1 MILPEY
7 PFEWQGGMYQQ
18 MFINEAVN
26 KYVPSSWGVFKQ
38 SANYAFHDNSFV
50 HAIDYI
56 DSLTDDEVISEE
68 QFNEKGYSESGVK
81 YTEGMTDTQAHVL
94 QQMNER
100 DKFYARY
107 MKNTSMLSFG
117 GITGMIVG
125 SIPDPINYIPFVGWA
140 GRISKVARIANKMP
154 MLAMSAN
161 AMAGQTAFEVVKQT
175 HLKSLGRDVN
185 WLGAMADV
193 GIAGVLGFGFG
204 GLGKLSKLRNK
215 IAKTDQNTHQQNLA
229 VALTTNG
236 EGTPTSNMLINDLDP
251 VTTTPPT
258 MALAIND
265 IEFRQKQIQLHQ
277 SSLDRQSAEFKQES
291 IDLQKREEGI
301 INYNNCKGIL

>member
-7 PFEWQGGMYQQ
+7 PFEWQEGMYQQ
-18 MFINEAVN
+18 MFVNEAIN
-26 KYVPSSWGVFKQ
+26 NYVPSSWGVLKQ
-38 SANYAFHDNSFV
+38 SANYAFHDNSFM

-56 DSLTDDEVISEE
+56 KTLNDDEVISEE
-68 QFNEKGYSESGVK
+68 QFKEKGYAESGVQYK
-81 YTEGMTDTQAHVL
+81 EGMTDTQANVL

-100 DKFYARY
+100 DKFYATY

-204 GLGKLSKLRNK
+204 GLGKLSGLRKK
-215 IAKTDQNTHQQNLA
+215 IASVDPQTHQDNLVNTLTYGSDRKPFDATQGTKELEVPPNRDVGQPETHVVDNTNKFNEEFNQNTDVQLDTTDMTKKQQ
-229 VALTTNG
+229 
-236 EGTPTSNMLINDLDP
+236 
-251 VTTTPPT
+251 
-258 MALAIND
+258 AI
-265 IEFRQKQIQLHQ
+265 K
-277 SSLDRQSAEFKQES
+277 
-291 IDLQKREEGI
+291 
-301 INYNNCKGIL
+301 NYNNCKGIS

>member
-7 PFEWQGGMYQQ
+7 PFEWQEGMYQQ
-18 MFINEAVN
+18 MFVNEAIN
-26 KYVPSSWGVFKQ
+26 NYVPSSWGVLKQ

-50 HAIDYI
+50 HVSDYI
-56 DSLTDDEVISEE
+56 DSLTDSEVISEE
-68 QFNEKGYSESGVK
+68 QFKEKGYAESGVQYK
-81 YTEGMTDTQAHVL
+81 EGMTDTQANVL

-100 DKFYARY
+100 DKFYATY

-117 GITGMIVG
+117 GITGMIAG

-215 IAKTDQNTHQQNLA
+215 IARTDQNTHQQNLA

-251 VTTTPPT
+251 VTTTPPA

-265 IEFRQKQIQLHQ
+265 IEFRQKQIKLHQ
-277 SSLDRQSAEFKQES
+277 SSLDKQSNEFKQEP

-301 INYNNCKGIL
+301 INYNNCRGIL

>member
-7 PFEWQGGMYQQ
+7 PFEWQEGLYQQ

-215 IAKTDQNTHQQNLA
+215 IAKQIKTH
-229 VALTTNG
+229 
-236 EGTPTSNMLINDLDP
+236 INK
-251 VTTTPPT
+251 T
-258 MALAIND
+258 
-265 IEFRQKQIQLHQ
+265 
-277 SSLDRQSAEFKQES
+277 
-291 IDLQKREEGI
+291 
-301 INYNNCKGIL
+301 

>member
-18 MFINEAVN
+18 MYVNEAIN
-26 KYVPSSWGVFKQ
+26 NYVPSSWGVFKQ
-38 SANYAFHDNSFV
+38 SANYAFHDNSFI

-56 DSLTDDEVISEE
+56 DSITDDNIISEE
-68 QFNEKGYSESGVK
+68 QFIEKGYGESGVQYK
-81 YTEGMTDTQAHVL
+81 EGMTDTQAHVL
-94 QQMNER
+94 QQINER

-107 MKNTSMLSFG
+107 MKNTSVLSFG

-161 AMAGQTAFEVVKQT
+161 SMAGQTAFEIVKQS

-193 GIAGVLGFGFG
+193 GIAGVIGFGFG
-204 GLGKLSKLRNK
+204 GLGKLSGLRKK
-215 IAKTDQNTHQQNLA
+215 IANIDPETHQDNLINTLTHNSDRKSFDGTQGTKELEVPPNKDVAQPETFVADSTKKHDADFNQNSEFQQNTADINNKQQ
-229 VALTTNG
+229 
-236 EGTPTSNMLINDLDP
+236 
-251 VTTTPPT
+251 
-258 MALAIND
+258 AI
-265 IEFRQKQIQLHQ
+265 K
-277 SSLDRQSAEFKQES
+277 
-291 IDLQKREEGI
+291 
-301 INYNNCKGIL
+301 NYNNCKGIS